1 MPLEI
6 NQSDGIIQV
15 IGELSSENATTLKQH
30 FETFLNELDE
40 IILNLDDV
48 TFIESGGAFTMEQL
62 YLDVVKSNRIIQII
76 GRENKNIAET
86 MKTTKTSY
94 ILSNDRV

>member
-1 MPLEI
+1 MSLET
-6 NQSDGIIQV
+6 NQNDSIIQLV
-15 IGELSSENATTLKQH
+15 GDLSIENVKKLKQH
-30 FETFLNELDE
+30 FNFFTNELDE

-48 TFIESGGAFTMEQL
+48 TLIESEGALAIEEL

-86 MKTTKTSY
+86 MSTTKTSY

>member
-1 MPLEI
+1 MSIEI
-6 NQSDGIIQV
+6 NHSDGIIQV

-30 FETFLNELDE
+30 FESFLNEFDD

-48 TFIESGGAFTMEQL
+48 TYIESGGAFTIEQL
-62 YLDVVKSNRIIQII
+62 YLDFIKSNRVIQII
-76 GRENKNIAET
+76 GRENKNISKT

-94 ILSNDRV
+94 ILSNDRI